1 MRVAIYARVS
11 TADQCCDR
19 QISDL
24 EEFASNRKDDV
35 IAVFCEKASG
45 TKDNRIER
53 AKVIALARQ
62 RKIDGILVSEM
73 SRWGR
78 NTVDLLQTI
87 QELADHKVSVIALSG
102 SLNFDMA
109 TAQGK
114 LMVTLL
120 SGFAEFERNLIVE
133 RVKSGLAHAKSKGK
147 ILGRRSKASHA
158 EIISSLSTG
167 KSIRATALELGVS
180 KTTVLKL
187 ANEQKR
193 QAG

>member
-11 TADQCCDR
+11 TADQSCER

-24 EEFASNRKDDV
+24 KEFAGNRKDQV

-45 TKDNRIER
+45 TKNNRVER
-53 AKVIALARQ
+53 DKVITLARQ
-62 RKIDGILVSEM
+62 RKIDAILVTEM

-87 QELADHKVSVIALSG
+87 QQLADWKVSVIALSG
-102 SLNFDMA
+102 ALNFDMA

-133 RVKSGLAHAKSKGK
+133 RVKSGLAHARSKGK
-147 ILGRRSKASHA
+147 ILGRRSKASHY
-158 EIISSLSTG
+158 EIISSLAAG

-187 ANEQKR
+187 AKEHRR
-193 QAG
+193 QTG